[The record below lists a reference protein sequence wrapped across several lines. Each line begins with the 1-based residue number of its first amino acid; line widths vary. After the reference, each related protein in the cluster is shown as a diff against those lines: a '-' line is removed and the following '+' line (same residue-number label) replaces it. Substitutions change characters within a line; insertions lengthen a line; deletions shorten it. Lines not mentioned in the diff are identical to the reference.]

1 MVLGAMA
8 EPNAILVAFGADP
21 TSSATI
27 SFASNTSAAAFV
39 TVSPGVGRV
48 PAPGYDNTFANSAG
62 LAVVY
67 RAPLA
72 GLLPATTYT
81 YTCTVGGATSAAR
94 TFTTL
99 SADPADVPIVMY
111 WGDLGRDGGGQAFPA
126 LEAEAA
132 RTARR
137 EPGSASVAIQAGDF
151 ACACPSGGLRARVLL
166 HGRATLHARTHPAG
180 AARARFCT
188 AAPLYTHARTHTDTT
203 LQMTWGT
210 SMARAGRPSW
220 SASLTSAPFSP
231 LLF

>member
-1 MVLGAMA
+1 MRPLHCWLALALSGAA
-8 EPNAILVAFGADP
+8 AADPSAILVAFGADP
-21 TSSATI
+21 TRSATI
-27 SFASNTSAAAFV
+27 SFASNTSAAAYV

-48 PAPGYDNTFANSAG
+48 PAPAYDNSYANSAG

-72 GLLPATTYT
+72 ALQPSTTYT
-81 YTCTVGGATSAAR
+81 YTCTVGGATSSPR

-137 EPGSASVAIQAGDF
+137 EPGAASVAIQAGDF
-151 ACACPSGGLRARVLL
+151 ACACRGLPLRCAALRQVMLSHAHNARAQHNARATRPRRPRGPQWRSRGGLYGALL
-166 HGRATLHARTHPAG
+166 QH
-180 AARARFCT
+180 
-188 AAPLYTHARTHTDTT
+188 
-203 LQMTWGT
+203 
-210 SMARAGRPSW
+210 
-220 SASLTSAPFSP
+220 
-231 LLF
+231 